1 MVARASHIHIYV
13 WLPGPT
19 CGPRIICILTILII
33 LPLYR
38 RHLTVGGDEGGG
50 SACRWH
56 SRPTYGASLASP
68 STLQFNPINPWIILT
83 TGNDE
88 DNWNGWLPACA
99 VITFLPAGQSPFSA
113 TADGWA
119 AGAVTPR
126 DPNYPSNS
134 RHKIH
139 RQCQNI

>member
-1 MVARASHIHIYV
+1 MATWAGC
-13 WLPGPT
+13 LCLAG
-19 CGPRIICILTILII
+19 IICILTILII

-50 SACRWH
+50 GSACRWH

-68 STLQFNPINPWIILT
+68 STLQFIPTNPWIILT
-83 TGNDE
+83 TSNDE

-119 AGAVTPR
+119 AGAGAPR